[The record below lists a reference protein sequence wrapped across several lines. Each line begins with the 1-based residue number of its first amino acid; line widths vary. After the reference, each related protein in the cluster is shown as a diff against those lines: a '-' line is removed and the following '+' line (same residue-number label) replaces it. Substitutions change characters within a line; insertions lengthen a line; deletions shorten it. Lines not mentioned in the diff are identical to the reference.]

1 MDVPIFSDTHDH
13 QGVTLHD
20 SWDKV
25 KRLGNKGV
33 RACCDPSWCPGAVM
47 VSLAAVWRARGIR
60 PDAVIGHSQGEVA
73 AACVAGA
80 LSLSDATHAF
90 LQLGRHV
97 EDPRHAWPAPIAG
110 ADYPGYPLSADGRAA
125 LAWYFGGLPLLVLI
139 AWWWS
144 RRPPRL
150 NRMPIMKEVSP

>member
-47 VSLAAVWRARGIR
+47 VSLASGK
-60 PDAVIGHSQGEVA
+60 P
-73 AACVAGA
+73 
-80 LSLSDATHAF
+80 T
-90 LQLGRHV
+90 
-97 EDPRHAWPAPIAG
+97 P
-110 ADYPGYPLSADGRAA
+110 
-125 LAWYFGGLPLLVLI
+125 
-139 AWWWS
+139 
-144 RRPPRL
+144 
-150 NRMPIMKEVSP
+150 